1 MRKVIFIALSL
12 LSVVGYGQGIKI
24 SALPQAGSLTGSE
37 LTPVVQNGIT
47 KKTTVQSIAN
57 LGGGGGSQNLQAVTT
72 VGNTTSNNVQLLDS
86 GNLIIGAYGGV
97 LLDNSTSLKEGTF
110 DNGTGGS
117 KGISL
122 NCAVGYELNW
132 QGGHLSSSYNNGTT
146 FYPVIVDTAL
156 QVNGLGGSGSVI
168 VTADNSGL
176 LGKASLNNLAW
187 SLTGNSG
194 TDSTNFIGTT
204 DAKDF
209 VTKTNGIER
218 FRIDT
223 NGYILLGDRILSI
236 RDSVN
241 PKNILNINDADLS
254 FQVGSS
260 SDSFLTT
267 FSVFNT
273 TIEEVIS
280 SSSTGISIEHYM
292 DTMQSMEKLSYNGLE
307 FQQGVYDNEGT
318 KVNITTEMNIFSPS
332 LDRDIAYLGMHYGH
346 WEYFISDT
354 SSGGSEL
361 PQGHGVFGLD
371 SLAFATHVTEKPTSE
386 YASKFATKFLADTAF
401 KFMIDS
407 NETPI
412 FSLHRNGVQII
423 DGTEGVGK
431 VLTSDATG
439 LSSWQTLSLTDTATL
454 NFGSIG
460 ANGHEVLTMTVTGAA
475 LSDVV
480 SLGIPNASMNDHAS
494 FVAWVSS
501 ANTVSVKCF
510 NFDGSSFNPAAGLFT
525 VKVFK

>member
-47 KKTTVQSIAN
+47 KKTSVQSIAN

-117 KGISL
+117 KGVSL

-132 QGGHLSSSYNNGTT
+132 QGGHLSSSYNNGAT
-146 FYPVIVDTAL
+146 FYPIIIDTAL

-168 VTADNSGL
+168 VTADNTGL

-187 SLTGNSG
+187 GLSGNSG
-194 TDSTNFIGTT
+194 TDPATNFIGTT
-204 DAKDF
+204 DGKPLYIKSDSISTISYKGSGAVIGVGNTSSFGGSDSSVF
-209 VTKTNGIER
+209 LRGNIAAISAIAETNISGP
-218 FRIDT
+218 
-223 NGYILLGDRILSI
+223 ILSI
-236 RDSVN
+236 TVD
-241 PKNILNINDADLS
+241 
-254 FQVGSS
+254 
-260 SDSFLTT
+260 TT
-267 FSVFNT
+267 Q
-273 TIEEVIS
+273 I
-280 SSSTGISIEHYM
+280 
-292 DTMQSMEKLSYNGLE
+292 YNAL
-307 FQQGVYDNEGT
+307 VLDNGT
-318 KVNITTEMNIFSPS
+318 
-332 LDRDIAYLGMHYGH
+332 
-346 WEYFISDT
+346 
-354 SSGGSEL
+354 
-361 PQGHGVFGLD
+361 Q
-371 SLAFATHVTEKPTSE
+371 
-386 YASKFATKFLADTAF
+386 
-401 KFMIDS
+401 
-407 NETPI
+407 
-412 FSLHRNGVQII
+412 
-423 DGTEGVGK
+423 GVGK
-431 VLTSDATG
+431 VLTSDAYG
-439 LSSWQTLSLTDTATL
+439 LATWADGSASNLWSINGNSGTDPATNYLGTTDTADLIIKCNSDSNRINLFRKGSGYGQSHYSDTYNWFDKEGNSNNFSYDSRISLLQLQNGQLQLIGNAFIYQDGTEGAGKVLTSDAGGNASWQTLALTDTATL
-454 NFGSIG
+454 NFGSISP
-460 ANGHEVLTMTVTGAA
+460 NGHEVLTMTVTGAA

-480 SLGIPNASMNDHAS
+480 SLGIPNASIDAHAS

>member
-57 LGGGGGSQNLQAVTT
+57 LGGGG
-72 VGNTTSNNVQLLDS
+72 S
-86 GNLIIGAYGGV
+86 G
-97 LLDNSTSLKEGTF
+97 
-110 DNGTGGS
+110 
-117 KGISL
+117 
-122 NCAVGYELNW
+122 
-132 QGGHLSSSYNNGTT
+132 
-146 FYPVIVDTAL
+146 
-156 QVNGLGGSGSVI
+156 
-168 VTADNSGL
+168 
-176 LGKASLNNLAW
+176 W
-187 SLTGNSG
+187 SLTGNAG
-194 TDSTNFIGTT
+194 TNPDSNFIGTT

-223 NGYILLGDRILSI
+223 NGYILLGNRILSI

-241 PKNILNINDADLS
+241 PKNIININDADLA
-254 FQVGSS
+254 FQVGSVT
-260 SDSFLTT
+260 DSFQS
-267 FSVFNT
+267 SVSIFNT
-273 TIEEVIS
+273 TIENSITSQSTGLGVGHNIDSTS
-280 SSSTGISIEHYM
+280 SS
-292 DTMQSMEKLSYNGLE
+292 DRVSYNGLD

-318 KVNITTEMNIFSPS
+318 KGNITTEMNIFSPS

-412 FSLHRNGVQII
+412 FSVHRNGVKIV
-423 DGTEGVGK
+423 DGTQGSGK
-431 VLTSDATG
+431 VLTSNAYG
-439 LSSWQTLSLTDTATL
+439 LANWQTLALTDTATL
-454 NFGSIG
+454 DFGNIS
-460 ANGHEVLTMTVTGAA
+460 ANGHQVLTMTVTGAA

-494 FVAWVSS
+494 FVTWVSS

>member
-57 LGGGGGSQNLQAVTT
+57 LGGGGGSQNLQSVTT

-194 TDSTNFIGTT
+194 TNPADNFLGTT
-204 DAKDF
+204 DHRELYVKADTINVGTKYNSTSFNGLNTFTKDSTIYF
-209 VTKTNGIER
+209 NGIG
-218 FRIDT
+218 I
-223 NGYILLGDRILSI
+223 
-236 RDSVN
+236 
-241 PKNILNINDADLS
+241 INDSATGASAIGEFAILKATDGSLDAVQIEFECNNGEGVEATLKVTPDVLS
-254 FQVGSS
+254 FGSYA
-260 SDSFLTT
+260 FM
-267 FSVFNT
+267 
-273 TIEEVIS
+273 
-280 SSSTGISIEHYM
+280 TGNNN
-292 DTMQSMEKLSYNGLE
+292 L
-307 FQQGVYDNEGT
+307 
-318 KVNITTEMNIFSPS
+318 S
-332 LDRDIAYLGMHYGH
+332 LDRGAGLYEMGI
-346 WEYFISDT
+346 IN
-354 SSGGSEL
+354 GSIWM
-361 PQGHGVFGLD
+361 
-371 SLAFATHVTEKPTSE
+371 A
-386 YASKFATKFLADTAF
+386 
-401 KFMIDS
+401 IDS
-407 NETPI
+407 ANDQFI
-412 FSLHRNGVQII
+412 FNNGYLKII
-423 DGTEGVGK
+423 DGTEGAGK

-439 LSSWQTLSLTDTATL
+439 LASWQTLALTDTATL
-454 NFGSIG
+454 NFGSISP
-460 ANGHEVLTMTVTGAA
+460 NGHETLTITVTGAA

-480 SLGIPNASMNDHAS
+480 SLGIPNASIDAHAS
-494 FVAWVSS
+494 FVTWVSS

>member
-47 KKTTVQSIAN
+47 KKTSVQSIAN
-57 LGGGGGSQNLQAVTT
+57 LGGGSGSQNLQSVTT

-146 FYPVIVDTAL
+146 FYPVIIDSTL
-156 QVNGLGGSGSVI
+156 QLSGLGGSGSVI

-187 SLTGNSG
+187 GLTGNAG
-194 TDSTNFIGTT
+194 TNPATNFIGTT
-204 DAKDF
+204 DTMPL
-209 VTKTNGIER
+209 VTKTNAIER
-218 FRIDT
+218 MRVTGSGNVGIGVASSAIDSNKLTVIGSFFDSVPTTYGFAKVHIGGKFEEGSEGIVAT
-223 NGYILLGDRILSI
+223 NGYSLLGLLYDTLLPNKTNWHYSLGNEFSKVEG
-236 RDSVN
+236 DSLKSSGLAGEGEVRLKTPN
-241 PKNILNINDADLS
+241 NTWIFDEDAMYATNGMGTIGYS
-254 FQVGSS
+254 TNSVGGVY
-260 SDSFLTT
+260 T
-267 FSVFNT
+267 
-273 TIEEVIS
+273 
-280 SSSTGISIEHYM
+280 
-292 DTMQSMEKLSYNGLE
+292 NGLKL
-307 FQQGVYDNEGT
+307 T
-318 KVNITTEMNIFSPS
+318 
-332 LDRDIAYLGMHYGH
+332 
-346 WEYFISDT
+346 
-354 SSGGSEL
+354 
-361 PQGHGVFGLD
+361 
-371 SLAFATHVTEKPTSE
+371 
-386 YASKFATKFLADTAF
+386 
-401 KFMIDS
+401 
-407 NETPI
+407 
-412 FSLHRNGVQII
+412 
-423 DGTEGVGK
+423 DGTQGAGK
-431 VLTSDATG
+431 VLTSDTDG
-439 LSSWQTLSLTDTATL
+439 LASWQTLALTDTATL
-454 NFGSIG
+454 NFGSIS
-460 ANGHEVLTMTVTGAA
+460 ANGHETLTITVTGAA

-510 NFDGSSFNPAAGLFT
+510 NFDGSNFNPAAGLFT

>member
-47 KKTTVQSIAN
+47 KKTSVQSIAN
-57 LGGGGGSQNLQAVTT
+57 LGGGGGSQNLQSVTT

-86 GNLIIGAYGGV
+86 GNLIIGAYGEV

-110 DNGTGGS
+110 DNGTGGN

-146 FYPVIVDTAL
+146 FYPVIIDSTL
-156 QVNGLGGSGSVI
+156 QLSGLGGSGSVI

-194 TDSTNFIGTT
+194 TNPATNFIGTT
-204 DAKDF
+204 DGQPLTIK
-209 VTKTNGIER
+209 
-218 FRIDT
+218 
-223 NGYILLGDRILSI
+223 
-236 RDSVN
+236 
-241 PKNILNINDADLS
+241 
-254 FQVGSS
+254 
-260 SDSFLTT
+260 SDSFSLITYKDNAAAIIVGNATGFGANDSTIILNAVTT
-267 FSVFNT
+267 
-273 TIEEVIS
+273 
-280 SSSTGISIEHYM
+280 SI
-292 DTMQSMEKLSYNGLE
+292 NA
-307 FQQGVYDNEGT
+307 DNEMGING
-318 KVNITTEMNIFSPS
+318 KIITIF
-332 LDRDIAYLGMHYGH
+332 
-346 WEYFISDT
+346 
-354 SSGGSEL
+354 
-361 PQGHGVFGLD
+361 
-371 SLAFATHVTEKPTSE
+371 
-386 YASKFATKFLADTAF
+386 ADTTKIKNAL
-401 KFMIDS
+401 IL
-407 NETPI
+407 E
-412 FSLHRNGVQII
+412 NGTQ
-423 DGTEGVGK
+423 GSGK
-431 VLTSDATG
+431 VLTSDADGVASWQPASGGATLWDTTG
-439 LSSWQTLSLTDTATL
+439 GTLQNTVTTIPYLISSSSVASVLQGDVTGIRISNSYYLPSGYGFSGQVLTTDGAGFADWQTLALTDTATL
-454 NFGSIG
+454 NFGSISP
-460 ANGHEVLTMTVTGAA
+460 NGHETLTMTVTGAD

-494 FVAWVSS
+494 FVAWVS
-501 ANTVSVKCF
+501 ATNTVSVKCF